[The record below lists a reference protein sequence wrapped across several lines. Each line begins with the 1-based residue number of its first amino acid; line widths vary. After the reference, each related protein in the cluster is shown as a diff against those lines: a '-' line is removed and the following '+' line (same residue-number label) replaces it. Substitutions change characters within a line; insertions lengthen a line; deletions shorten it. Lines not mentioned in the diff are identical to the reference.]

1 MNKKFYIGL
10 IQPKDR
16 DYNKKNKPRE
26 EHIEISRGGGGV
38 SPTLRTQNIPVVI
51 IKEIENNEL
60 GIYPPLCQD

>member
-26 EHIEISRGGGGV
+26 ERIEVFRGGGIAYAENSKYPCNYNQGV
-38 SPTLRTQNIPVVI
+38 
-51 IKEIENNEL
+51 IKW
-60 GIYPPLCQD
+60 